1 MGINPTPTLGDRGV
15 FRLEDGDKPHPYVG
29 FRREDGDKPHPYIGG
44 TLLVAKTEPD
54 PNKPMEPH
62 PYIGYHVVRQMIN
75 PWRMRIDPTP
85 SIKRWLEII
94 FIH

>member
-15 FRLEDGDKPHPYVG
+15 FRLEDGDKPHPYIVL
-29 FRREDGDKPHPYIGG
+29 RREDGDKPHPYIGG

-62 PYIGYHVVRQMIN
+62 PYIGYHRGQANDKPMEDEDR
-75 PWRMRIDPTP
+75 PHP
-85 SIKRWLEII
+85 
-94 FIH
+94 IH

>member
-15 FRLEDGDKPHPYVG
+15 FRL
-29 FRREDGDKPHPYIGG
+29 EDGDKPHPYIGG